1 MGLHRRGVR
10 TGRASTQ
17 RNQRQPNQVG
27 AAMKTRLIGAI
38 LAIVLAIVGTVVL
51 TGYVNSADAR
61 AADGAEF
68 VSVYLVADEIP
79 AGTEASAITDLI
91 TAKQI
96 PALAAVPGRVTKL
109 SDLEGLV
116 ADTALMPGEQLLE
129 SRWVTPA
136 TRAASGDVA
145 LPEGMQAVSIALPVE
160 RVVGGTI
167 KPGDTVGVVIS
178 ATIKGADGA
187 EDTPISRQVFHKVLV
202 TAVREGTST
211 PPADGADAAAEAAE
225 TVMVTLAR
233 PTADIQ
239 KLVWGK
245 EFGSVWLTIE
255 PKTADETGSAV
266 VDGSVVFQ

>member
-1 MGLHRRGVR
+1 
-10 TGRASTQ
+10 
-17 RNQRQPNQVG
+17 
-27 AAMKTRLIGAI
+27 MKTRLIGAI
-38 LAIVLAIVGTVVL
+38 LAIVLAVVGTVVL

-68 VSVYLVADEIP
+68 VSVYLVSDEIP
-79 AGTEASAITDLI
+79 AGTEASAITKLI

-96 PALAAVPGRVTKL
+96 PAVAAVPGRVTKL
-109 SDLEGLV
+109 SDLKGLV

-129 SRWVTPA
+129 ARWVTPA
-136 TRAASGDVA
+136 KRAAGGDVA
-145 LPEGMQAVSIALPVE
+145 LPEGMQSISIALPVE

-178 ATIKGADGA
+178 AELENPDPQRRIT
-187 EDTPISRQVFHKVLV
+187 RQVFHKVLV
-202 TAVREGTST
+202 TEVREGTST
-211 PPADGADAAAEAAE
+211 PPADGAEAAAEASD

-245 EFGSVWLTIE
+245 EFGTVWLTIE
-255 PKTADETGSAV
+255 PKTADETGSAAI
-266 VDGSVVFQ
+266 GERTVFE

>member
-1 MGLHRRGVR
+1 
-10 TGRASTQ
+10 
-17 RNQRQPNQVG
+17 
-27 AAMKTRLIGAI
+27 MKTRLIGAI
-38 LAIVLAIVGTVVL
+38 LAIVLAVVGTVVL

-68 VSVYLVADEIP
+68 VSVYLVSDEIP
-79 AGTEASAITDLI
+79 AGTEASAITKLI

-96 PALAAVPGRVTKL
+96 PAVAAVPGRVTKL
-109 SDLEGLV
+109 SDLKGLV

-136 TRAASGDVA
+136 ARAAGGDVA
-145 LPEGMQAVSIALPVE
+145 LPEGMQSVSIALPVE

-167 KPGDTVGVVIS
+167 KPGDSVGVVIS
-178 ATIKGADGA
+178 ATIKGAGGA
-187 EDTPISRQVFHKVLV
+187 EDTPVSRQVFHKVLV

-211 PPADGADAAAEAAE
+211 PPAEGSDQPAEAFD

-233 PTADIQ
+233 STPDIQ
-239 KLVWGK
+239 KLVWGQ

-255 PKTADETGSAV
+255 PMTADETGSAAV
-266 VDGSVVFQ
+266 GERTVFE

>member
-1 MGLHRRGVR
+1 
-10 TGRASTQ
+10 
-17 RNQRQPNQVG
+17 
-27 AAMKTRLIGAI
+27 MKTRLIGAI
-38 LAIVLAIVGTVVL
+38 LAIVLAVVGTVVL

-61 AADGAEF
+61 AANGAEF
-68 VSVYLVADEIP
+68 VEVYLVAAEIP
-79 AGTEASAITDLI
+79 AGTEASAISDLI

-96 PALAAVPGRVTKL
+96 PTVAAVPGRVAKL
-109 SDLEGLV
+109 SDLKGLV

-136 TRAASGDVA
+136 ERAASGDVA

-160 RVVGGTI
+160 QVVGGTV

-178 ATIKGADGA
+178 ATIKGTDGA

-202 TAVREGTST
+202 TAVREGNKT
-211 PPADGADAAAEAAE
+211 PPAEGADAAAEPFD

-233 PTADIQ
+233 STADIQ
-239 KLVWGK
+239 KLVWGQ

-266 VDGSVVFQ
+266 IGGSTVFE

>member
-1 MGLHRRGVR
+1 
-10 TGRASTQ
+10 
-17 RNQRQPNQVG
+17 
-27 AAMKTRLIGAI
+27 MKTRLIGAI
-38 LAIVLAIVGTVVL
+38 LAIVLAVVGTVVL
-51 TGYVNSADAR
+51 TGYVNSADVR
-61 AADGAEF
+61 AAAGSEL
-68 VSVYLVADEIP
+68 VEVYLVAEEIP
-79 AGTEASAITDLI
+79 AGTEAGAISDLI

-109 SDLEGLV
+109 SDLKGLV

-136 TRAASGDVA
+136 ERAASGDVA
-145 LPEGMQAVSIALPVE
+145 LPEGMQSVSIALPVE

-178 ATIKGADGA
+178 ADFKISADV
-187 EDTPISRQVFHKVLV
+187 EDSRITRQVFHKVLV
-202 TAVREGTST
+202 TAVRGGTST
-211 PPADGADAAAEAAE
+211 PPADGADAAAEASD

-245 EFGSVWLTIE
+245 EFGTVWLTIE
-255 PKTADETGSAV
+255 PTTADETGSAAI
-266 VDGSVVFQ
+266 GGGTVFE

>member
-1 MGLHRRGVR
+1 
-10 TGRASTQ
+10 
-17 RNQRQPNQVG
+17 
-27 AAMKTRLIGAI
+27 MKTRLIGAI
-38 LAIVLAIVGTVVL
+38 LAIVLAVVGTVVL

-61 AADGAEF
+61 AANGAEF
-68 VSVYLVADEIP
+68 VEVYLVAAEIP
-79 AGTEASAITDLI
+79 AGTEASAISDLI

-96 PALAAVPGRVTKL
+96 PTVAAVPGRVTKL
-109 SDLEGLV
+109 SDLKGLV

-136 TRAASGDVA
+136 ERAASGDVA

-160 RVVGGTI
+160 QVVGGTV

-178 ATIKGADGA
+178 ATIKGTDGA

-202 TAVREGTST
+202 TAVREGNKT
-211 PPADGADAAAEAAE
+211 PPAEGADAAAEPFD

-233 PTADIQ
+233 STADIQ
-239 KLVWGK
+239 KLVWGQ

-266 VDGSVVFQ
+266 IGGSTVFE

>member
-1 MGLHRRGVR
+1 
-10 TGRASTQ
+10 
-17 RNQRQPNQVG
+17 
-27 AAMKTRLIGAI
+27 MKTRLIGAI
-38 LAIVLAIVGTVVL
+38 LAIVLAVVGTVVL
-51 TGYVNSADAR
+51 TGYVNSADVR
-61 AADGAEF
+61 AAAGSEL
-68 VSVYLVADEIP
+68 VEVYLVAEEIP
-79 AGTEASAITDLI
+79 AGTESSAITDLI

-109 SDLEGLV
+109 SDLKGLV
-116 ADTALMPGEQLLE
+116 ADTALMPGEQLLK

-136 TRAASGDVA
+136 KRAASGDVA

-178 ATIKGADGA
+178 AGVTLDDSAPEARI
-187 EDTPISRQVFHKVLV
+187 TRQVFHKVLV
-202 TAVREGTST
+202 TAVRGGTST
-211 PPADGADAAAEAAE
+211 PPADGADAAVEVFD

-245 EFGSVWLTIE
+245 EFGTVWLTIE
-255 PKTADETGSAV
+255 PENADETGSAAI
-266 VDGSVVFQ
+266 GERTVFE

>member
-1 MGLHRRGVR
+1 
-10 TGRASTQ
+10 
-17 RNQRQPNQVG
+17 
-27 AAMKTRLIGAI
+27 MKTRLIGAI
-38 LAIVLAIVGTVVL
+38 LAVVLAVVGTVVL

-61 AADGAEF
+61 AANGAEF
-68 VSVYLVADEIP
+68 VAVYLVVDEIP
-79 AGTEASAITDLI
+79 AGTEAAAINDFI

-109 SDLEGLV
+109 SDLNGLV

-145 LPEGMQAVSIALPVE
+145 LPEGMQSVSIALPVE
-160 RVVGGTI
+160 QVVGGTV

-178 ATIKGADGA
+178 ATLKGADGA
-187 EDTPISRQVFHKVLV
+187 AETPISQQVFHKVLV
-202 TAVREGTST
+202 TAVREGTNT
-211 PPADGADAAAEAAE
+211 PPAEGADVAGEAFD

-233 PTADIQ
+233 STADIQ
-239 KLVWGK
+239 KLVWGQ

-266 VDGSVVFQ
+266 VDGSTVFQ

>member
-1 MGLHRRGVR
+1 
-10 TGRASTQ
+10 
-17 RNQRQPNQVG
+17 
-27 AAMKTRLIGAI
+27 MKTRLIGAI
-38 LAIVLAIVGTVVL
+38 LAIVLAVVGTVVL
-51 TGYVNSADAR
+51 TGYVNSADVR
-61 AADGAEF
+61 AAAGSEL
-68 VSVYLVADEIP
+68 VEVYLVEEEIP
-79 AGTEASAITDLI
+79 AGTEAAAIGDFI

-109 SDLEGLV
+109 SDLKGLV
-116 ADTALMPGEQLLE
+116 ADATLMPGEQLLE

-136 TRAASGDVA
+136 EQAASGDVA
-145 LPEGMQAVSIALPVE
+145 LPEGMQAISIALPVE

-211 PPADGADAAAEAAE
+211 PPAEGADAPAEAFD

-233 PTADIQ
+233 PTADLQ
-239 KLVWGK
+239 KLVWAQ

-255 PKTADETGSAV
+255 PETADETGSAAIG
-266 VDGSVVFQ
+266 GSTVFE

>member
-1 MGLHRRGVR
+1 
-10 TGRASTQ
+10 
-17 RNQRQPNQVG
+17 
-27 AAMKTRLIGAI
+27 MKTRLIGAI
-38 LAIVLAIVGTVVL
+38 LAIVLAVVGTVVL
-51 TGYVNSADAR
+51 TGYVNSADVR
-61 AADGAEF
+61 AAAGSELVEVYVVAE
-68 VSVYLVADEIP
+68 EIP
-79 AGTEASAITDLI
+79 AGTEASAIGELI

-96 PALAAVPGRVTKL
+96 PALATVPGRVTKL
-109 SDLEGLV
+109 TDLKGLV

-136 TRAASGDVA
+136 KRAASGDVA

-178 ATIKGADGA
+178 AEIDLADRA
-187 EDTPISRQVFHKVLV
+187 PESRITRQVFHKVLV

-211 PPADGADAAAEAAE
+211 PPADGADEAVQAD

-245 EFGSVWLTIE
+245 EFGTVWLTIE
-255 PKTADETGSAV
+255 PMTADETGSAAV
-266 VDGSVVFQ
+266 GERTVFE